1 MKLVTK
7 LPEMFG
13 GVPFPKCFGSSKE
26 AFRIPEIKSPA
37 TK

>member
-7 LPEMFG
+7 LPEIFVD
-13 GVPFPKCFGSSKE
+13 VPFHKCFGSSKE
-26 AFRIPEIKSPA
+26 ALRIPEINSPA